1 MAPSG
6 RADRRADSLDALR
19 GCAAL
24 MVLACHVILFAPA
37 LPPAATWALRF
48 TPLFVLYSGRAPVV
62 FFFVLSGYVL
72 TLSLLRPGA
81 PGPLGFA
88 LRRACRLLPPVAGA
102 VLLSAAL
109 RRLAFAGPPPGY
121 DPYLEAVMWQPAPA
135 AWDLLRQ
142 SLLLG
147 ADEQFG
153 LDPALW
159 SLVHEWRVS
168 LALPAALLFR
178 RRPWLLLALGL
189 VLQGLATAGGAR
201 QDLVLLGRHLGS
213 TLAATLYFA
222 APFAAGAALAL
233 GGGGLRLEGEARA
246 AAWVALL
253 GCAWL
258 HSDLGYVIGSL
269 LLIVM
274 ARGDGGL
281 ARSLARPAPRFL
293 GRVSYSLYL
302 VHMPV
307 LACAAH
313 LGAGRVPPW
322 AALGLGGLASF
333 AVAALFHAAV
343 EVPAQRLSRRI
354 GRRGERREAV
364 RLRLAGAGSGPRWEG
379 SGDRHSPERARNTR
393 AA

>member
-6 RADRRADSLDALR
+6 RADRRAEALDALR

-24 MVLACHVILFAPA
+24 MVLACHVILFAPP

-81 PGPLGFA
+81 PGPVGFA

-109 RRLAFAGPPPGY
+109 RWLAFAGPLPEY
-121 DPYLEAVMWQPAPA
+121 DPYVEAFVWQPAPT

-147 ADEQFG
+147 ADKQFG

-159 SLVHEWRVS
+159 SLVHEWRIS
-168 LALPAALLFR
+168 LVLPAVLLFR
-178 RRPWLLLALGL
+178 RRPWLLLALGSA
-189 VLQGLATAGGAR
+189 LQGLATAGGAQ
-201 QDLVLLGRHLGS
+201 QDVILLGRHLGS
-213 TLAATLYFA
+213 TLVATLYFA
-222 APFAAGAALAL
+222 GPFAAGAALAL
-233 GGGGLRLEGEARA
+233 GGGWLRLEGEARS

-258 HSDLGYVIGSL
+258 HSDVGYVIGSL

-274 ARGDGGL
+274 ARGDGRL
-281 ARSLARPAPRFL
+281 ARSLARPVPRFL

-313 LGAGRVPPW
+313 LGSGWLPPW
-322 AALGLGGLASF
+322 VALGLGGLASF

-343 EVPAQRLSRRI
+343 ELPSQRLSRRI
-354 GRRGERREAV
+354 GRWGERSEAV
-364 RLRLAGAGSGPRWEG
+364 GVRLTGAE
-379 SGDRHSPERARNTR
+379 ARSR
-393 AA
+393 